1 MSMSP
6 TLIIPLQT
14 AQQNKF
20 KVRTLL
26 DSGSGTNWI
35 VKNILQHVH
44 HTKKGSEILE
54 VHSFHGAVKKK
65 YQLVDV
71 YYIDQHNN
79 SQAITCYVHDSYVR
93 HICLDMTT
101 YLQSEY
107 PNVKP
112 YTLPCAISDPGDKG
126 VDHGHESQGIGMVL
140 CPASTNRLRTSHG
153 IVHINELDILLEPTI
168 FGVVVSGAIPS
179 HLRLKAN
186 EVSVNCSVPQIV
198 TKVRDPFHILAEKE
212 TTLAEDIS
220 SLRSQEMLSINPGEP
235 KVDHTKA
242 LDFNTEPDTTKCRLF
257 INTSSKP
264 TAPQV
269 TINQALYEG
278 PKLIIELTLL
288 ILTFLLLTFMLGTFA
303 IIANTEN
310 TFLCILIFLGNKY
323 TIGYF
328 WFIDPWEPNIKL
340 VSYIFKIVSF
350 VSKVSPLQLAAVR
363 QLLIRDE
370 CRTRKVC
377 KVLVSKMHIDNYTHC
392 FKTKFKWKKFFTK
405 TKHKLSPRSRK
416 ALKILQM
423 STQLTTIPSEK
434 VRTLKVIISLSLH
447 FLSNS
452 SYIP

>member
-1 MSMSP
+1 MAPNATNNGHNNTGLYPYPPPRLPYNQSGTNNVNNYINSGKDVMSMSP

-153 IVHINELDILLEPTI
+153 IVHINELDILLEDDYTLGP
-168 FGVVVSGAIPS
+168 
-179 HLRLKAN
+179 
-186 EVSVNCSVPQIV
+186 VP
-198 TKVRDPFHILAEKE
+198 
-212 TTLAEDIS
+212 
-220 SLRSQEMLSINPGEP
+220 G
-235 KVDHTKA
+235 
-242 LDFNTEPDTTKCRLF
+242 
-257 INTSSKP
+257 
-264 TAPQV
+264 TA
-269 TINQALYEG
+269 
-278 PKLIIELTLL
+278 
-288 ILTFLLLTFMLGTFA
+288 F
-303 IIANTEN
+303 
-310 TFLCILIFLGNKY
+310 C
-323 TIGYF
+323 
-328 WFIDPWEPNIKL
+328 
-340 VSYIFKIVSF
+340 
-350 VSKVSPLQLAAVR
+350 
-363 QLLIRDE
+363 
-370 CRTRKVC
+370 
-377 KVLVSKMHIDNYTHC
+377 
-392 FKTKFKWKKFFTK
+392 
-405 TKHKLSPRSRK
+405 
-416 ALKILQM
+416 
-423 STQLTTIPSEK
+423 
-434 VRTLKVIISLSLH
+434 
-447 FLSNS
+447 
-452 SYIP
+452 